1 MFSKQAHTQSTHI
14 SAYTQLATQ
23 VSDRHSEHPHEHRQH
38 QYSYPITLSSWTNW
52 KSTTEITA
60 MHTYVQGESMQ
71 KMGSA
76 ACSVSSHWISAFL
89 LLTSKLM
96 NCQAATLLFQCSV
109 QTVMHAAVSCFHP
122 QRCIGSGLQGPAHAL
137 ASRPHHLLMGSTT
150 FNFTNNYIPPHTLAL
165 APIAAPETH
174 TVSNSW
180 FNSSCCTH
188 IFIHTFAHRI
198 ERLLPGRHQKGN

>member
-1 MFSKQAHTQSTHI
+1 MNTDSTNILILLPSLPGQTGSPPLRLQQCTH
-14 SAYTQLATQ
+14 
-23 VSDRHSEHPHEHRQH
+23 
-38 QYSYPITLSSWTNW
+38 
-52 KSTTEITA
+52 
-60 MHTYVQGESMQ
+60 VQGESMQ

-96 NCQAATLLFQCSV
+96 NRQAATLLFQCSV

-180 FNSSCCTH
+180 FNSSCCIPLPLH
-188 IFIHTFAHRI
+188 IFIVVSPETA
-198 ERLLPGRHQKGN
+198 